1 MEKKL
6 KEIVGQVLGVP
17 PETLSGNSS
26 PDNVDGWDSIKSM
39 NIILALEE
47 EFRVEFNDEEISTM
61 LNFGLIHLTLEEALK
76 RVG

>member
-47 EFRVEFNDEEISTM
+47 EFGVEFNDEEISTM

-76 RVG
+76 RAG